1 MAVYGG
7 CGTGQVC
14 DNNECFN
21 IVRSNRTF
29 TVPCTRN
36 VREAYTVQVPK
47 TKAITVNKQVPYI
60 EYEPKIK
67 QVPYQ
72 YVDRQTV
79 TKNVPTCRICPVTR
93 NVCTNVPVRRR
104 MPGLLMGKN
113 YVRKKCPRTVYVRK
127 KCCEPRQFCWS
138 VQKTGWK
145 TVKENVPVQ
154 KFRNQTETRYKTEN
168 IPERRYRIRKVTKLV
183 NKTVP
188 VYNLV
193 PKPPPPPPVQ
203 EDRIVRTVPAPE
215 QKIIL
220 PPVTVLPSANPSAAV
235 TFDLYDAS
243 REESGA
249 RNEYSAARHAGYGN
263 IAADAGH
270 AGYGNVAAGA
280 GHGEME
286 YGHQTGAL
294 RADFNRIDKNGD
306 GKLSYQEMRFD
317 AADANKDGYLN
328 INEYAAGYGTKG
340 AGDAGA
346 FDVLTSGVGQA
357 VGSGYGNATSNAVY
371 GNETTNAGY
380 VNGAINA
387 GYGNHTMTGGG
398 QAIVDTGYGNATSN
412 TAYGNETINAGYGNH
427 TMTGDGQAIAGTGYG
442 NQTHVQGVGADEL
455 AIRQASG
462 AAGNY
467 IS

>member
-47 TKAITVNKQVPYI
+47 TKAITVNQQVPYI
-60 EYEPKIK
+60 DYEPKIK

-104 MPGLLMGKN
+104 MLGLRMGNN

-127 KCCEPRQFCWS
+127 KCCQPRQFCHS

-154 KFRNQTETRYKTEN
+154 KFRNQSETRYKTET
-168 IPERRYRIRKVTKLV
+168 IPERRYRTRQVTKLV

-193 PKPPPPPPVQ
+193 PKPPPSPPVQ
-203 EDRIVRTVPAPE
+203 EDRIVRTVPAPDD
-215 QKIIL
+215 KITL
-220 PPVTVLPSANPSAAV
+220 PPLTVLPSANPGKAV
-235 TFDLYDAS
+235 TFDLYDAR

-263 IAADAGH
+263 TSADAGH
-270 AGYGNVAAGA
+270 AGYGNIAADA
-280 GHGEME
+280 GHGHTD
-286 YGHQTGAL
+286 YGAV
-294 RADFNRIDKNGD
+294 RADFNRIDKDRD
-306 GKLSYQEMRFD
+306 GKLSYPEMRFD
-317 AADANKDGYLN
+317 SADANKDGYLN
-328 INEYAAGYGTKG
+328 INEYATGYGTKR
-340 AGDAGA
+340 AGDVSS
-346 FDVLTSGVGQA
+346 F
-357 VGSGYGNATSNAVY
+357 TSNAAY
-371 GNETTNAGY
+371 GNETTNAEYG
-380 VNGAINA
+380 NGAINA
-387 GYGNHTMTGGG
+387 DYGNHTMAGGG
-398 QAIVDTGYGNATSN
+398 QAIVDTGYGNATGN
-412 TAYGNETINAGYGNH
+412 AAYGNETINAGYGNH
-427 TMTGDGQAIAGTGYG
+427 TM
-442 NQTHVQGVGADEL
+442 
-455 AIRQASG
+455 